1 MAEEKARNID
11 IEEAT
16 KHITELMVID
26 NDHVTRR
33 KIVVFA
39 ETYKLFSKTVNVSG
53 ADVVR
58 AFEMKY
64 GLDVSFDKEGNV
76 VITKTKEVKPQ

>member
-1 MAEEKARNID
+1 MAEEKKENID
-11 IEEAT
+11 IEEAK
-16 KHITELMVID
+16 KHVTELLVID
-26 NDHVTRR
+26 SEDATKR

-39 ETYKLFSKTVNVSG
+39 ETYKLFSKTVRVSG

-64 GLDVSFDKEGNV
+64 GLDVSFDKEGEV
-76 VITKTKEVKPQ
+76 VITKSSGVRP